1 MVQPQK
7 CMPACRDG
15 GTSGGQKLTLLD
27 LVLTSLEQHFA
38 FHPAGSRSTEFEL
51 CWGVFGVRDLP

>member
-1 MVQPQK
+1 M
-7 CMPACRDG
+7 
-15 GTSGGQKLTLLD
+15 TLLD